1 MVVDKKT
8 YSLSLYLTRYE
19 ELPESEKDFDRC
31 TSYILRCNILMIIL
45 TNYLMN

>member
-19 ELPESEKDFDRC
+19 ELPESEKDFNRC
-31 TSYILRCNILMIIL
+31 TSYSLWCNIFVIVL
-45 TNYLMN
+45 TNYLSN